1 MRGVRSSS
9 GIAVLVGVTC
19 GACAPHRDIALVS
32 PNAAYVGISPRSTD
46 AAAARGSAPARV
58 RDLGLL
64 RDDLTV
70 VKSRDS
76 ERGVVLTV
84 PDALFKSGRAELKAT
99 AQRDLLAI
107 GSYLKAHPSQ
117 HAVIESYAARGPR
130 DLALRRGTTIETF
143 FLRNAVDPERLE
155 VRTVG
160 GSSETA
166 TGTPI
171 PARHRKDR
179 RVDIVMTNGA
189 ETTAADGAGGA
200 AGSHH

>member
-1 MRGVRSSS
+1 MRALRSSF
-9 GIAVLVGVTC
+9 GIAALVGITC
-19 GACAPHRDIALVS
+19 GACAPHRDVALVS
-32 PNAAYVGISPRSTD
+32 PNAPYVGISPRSTD
-46 AAAARGSAPARV
+46 AAAARGSASARA

-76 ERGVVLTV
+76 ERGVVLTL

-107 GSYLKAHPSQ
+107 ASYLKAHPSQ

-130 DLALRRGTTIETF
+130 DLALRRGTAIETL

-160 GSSETA
+160 GSETA